1 MNRAK
6 QKHCTCK
13 VFGCINEQY
22 KDPTRVDLPGRLLP
36 YSTVQKHEQQEI
48 IYQAQKRQNNLDAIF
63 IAATMTDRMAVDD
76 TSMLSGQIGDGTT
89 ANLVRVKFWFKY
101 LQMEMIA
108 NGIMMELCQ
117 GRRLQMQKGARLV
130 NVRTLRENVDDT
142 IIDSIEQLRQ

>member
-6 QKHCTCK
+6 QKRCTYE
-13 VFGCINEQY
+13 VFNCINEQY

-36 YSTVQKHEQQEI
+36 HSTVQKHEQQEI

-101 LQMEMIA
+101 LQMEIIA